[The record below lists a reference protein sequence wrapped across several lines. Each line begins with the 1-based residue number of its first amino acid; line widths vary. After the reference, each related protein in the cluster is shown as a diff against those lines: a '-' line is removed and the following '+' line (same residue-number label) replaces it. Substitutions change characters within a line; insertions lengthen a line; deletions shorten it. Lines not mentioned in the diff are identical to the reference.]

1 MLRRFIL
8 PLFLLSLSCS
18 VTRIGN
24 QEQPTATF
32 VPTPTQPPVD
42 LWQTV
47 APGMELRTLRIGQP
61 YTDSSFEM
69 TLARLD
75 PAQVRFRV
83 HYTPLELHSFSE
95 WSSMLSDALLI
106 VNASFFTEA
115 FTAVG
120 LVVADGQ
127 VSGQSLIGYGGM
139 FQVTGETVRVRSL
152 VQEPYQGETLDQ
164 AVQAFSML
172 LEAGGQLARTGDG
185 FDTPARRTIVAQDTQ
200 GRILFMVTPLG
211 TLTFRNAQSWL
222 ADSDLNIEVAFALD
236 GGKSTGMYARA
247 SDGELLHPSVDPVPV
262 VIAAYPR

>member
-1 MLRRFIL
+1 
-8 PLFLLSLSCS
+8 
-18 VTRIGN
+18 
-24 QEQPTATF
+24 
-32 VPTPTQPPVD
+32 
-42 LWQTV
+42 
-47 APGMELRTLRIGQP
+47 MELRTIRVREP
-61 YTDSSFEM
+61 YTDTPFDM
-69 TLARLD
+69 TLVRLD

-83 HYTPLELHSFSE
+83 HYTPLELHAISE
-95 WSSMLSDALLI
+95 WSTMLPDALMI

-152 VQEPYQGETLDQ
+152 VQEPYQGEILDQ
-164 AVQAFSML
+164 AVQAFPML
-172 LEAGGQLARTGDG
+172 IETGGQIARTGDG
-185 FDTPARRTIVAQDTQ
+185 FDTPSHRTMVAQDTQ

-211 TLTFRNAQSWL
+211 TLTFRNAQQWL
-222 ADSDLNIEVAFALD
+222 SDSGLNIAVAFGLD

-247 SDGELLHPSVDPVPV
+247 SDGELLHPSIDPIPV